1 MVIYRNLQKTLLIN
15 VEIYRYEWM
24 AVETKGS
31 VMVTKQVDRERE
43 RDCVLHEIW
52 AGAEEIIFTTE
63 KFVNT
68 QPRTEEIFELQV

>member
-31 VMVTKQVDRERE
+31 VMVTK
-43 RDCVLHEIW
+43 
-52 AGAEEIIFTTE
+52 
-63 KFVNT
+63 
-68 QPRTEEIFELQV
+68 